1 MKKAAITLL
10 LGAAVLA
17 GCSSK
22 GGSVSIVRA
31 ASQDSSSCEEAVKEY
46 FTAMYT
52 KDSGGIFYDYM
63 FPDEVI
69 GTMEKNGR
77 YSGMVKTFN
86 DSQKKNL
93 SKDDGEYSFG
103 KIVSEKEIT
112 ADQTDSI
119 KRYFVSISAPYAE
132 IKAEELGITEG
143 YELTYDYLK
152 NGSKAGEQNVF
163 AVKLSGEGWKII
175 TQ

>member
-1 MKKAAITLL
+1 MKKAAIILL
-10 LGAAVLA
+10 LGTAALA

-31 ASQDSSSCEEAVKEY
+31 SSQESSSCEEALKEY
-46 FTAMYT
+46 FNAMYT
-52 KDSGGIFYDYM
+52 KDSGGVFYDYM

-69 GTMEKNGR
+69 GAMEESGR

-86 DSQKKNL
+86 ESQKKNL
-93 SKDDGEYSFG
+93 GRDDGEYSFG
-103 KIVSEKEIT
+103 RIVTEKEIT
-112 ADQTDSI
+112 EDQADSI

-132 IKAEELGITEG
+132 IRADRLNITEG